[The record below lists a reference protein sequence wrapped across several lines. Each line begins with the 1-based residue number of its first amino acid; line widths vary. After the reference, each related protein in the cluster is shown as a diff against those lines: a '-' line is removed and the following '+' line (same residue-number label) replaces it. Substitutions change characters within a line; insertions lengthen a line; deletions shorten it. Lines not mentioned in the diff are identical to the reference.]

1 MYSSVRVYV
10 VGLSQ
15 RDILDQ
21 MMCPFR
27 LIMLFFCSIGSIA
40 GTYMIFSTDS
50 MLPYGIKNTYQS
62 PILPLPIKVIKV
74 LVVAVLVAIHA
85 DVFLQLGYTKAF
97 VHAALDIPT

>member
-1 MYSSVRVYV
+1 
-10 VGLSQ
+10 
-15 RDILDQ
+15 
-21 MMCPFR
+21 
-27 LIMLFFCSIGSIA
+27 
-40 GTYMIFSTDS
+40 